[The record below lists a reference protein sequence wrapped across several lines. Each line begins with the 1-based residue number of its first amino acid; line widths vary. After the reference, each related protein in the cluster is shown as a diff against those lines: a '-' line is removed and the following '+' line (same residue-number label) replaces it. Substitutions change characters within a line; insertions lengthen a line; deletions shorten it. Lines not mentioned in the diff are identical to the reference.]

1 MSGLN
6 FKEIITERTCDEC
19 GKGFTFFGTR
29 SEYLYKRTYRGKQ
42 LYFCSDKCKR
52 SFEDKRNLKSGR

>member
-6 FKEIITERTCDEC
+6 FKEIISDHICDEC
-19 GKGFTFFGTR
+19 GKKFTFFGMGKD
-29 SEYLYKRTYRGKQ
+29 YLYKRLYRNKQ

-52 SFEDKRNLKSGR
+52 SFEDKRNLKCGR